1 MKPISRTIAIWLG
14 TIIVISGISV
24 GALYAYLLMDRHQ
37 QEYLRDV
44 GSRAD
49 FIANELAIDLWTYNE
64 PSLEHISQTVISLSN
79 VKAIRILDDTDKTL
93 FARGDMSSAG
103 DIVLENKIRYQGREI
118 GRMLIAFAPFDRTA
132 IMEHTLITAVAVLIP
147 VLLASILLTYFI
159 LKIYLSNPLNDLV
172 KGITSISEGRYLDNF
187 SVKGGLE
194 LNIIANSVN
203 SLSEKLY
210 HRETKLKEN
219 EKKLKESLEKY
230 KVLFNAFPLGI
241 TVTDPCGNILE
252 TNSQAEKILGVPKL
266 DHEKRSIYG
275 DAWRI
280 IRPDGSCMPREEYA
294 GVRALKENRLIK
306 NSDQGF
312 IRPDGRIVWLNVTA
326 VPVPLDSHGVLV
338 AYADITEQKHL
349 GLDLHAYRNIVSS
362 TDDFISL
369 VDAGYVY
376 RIVNDSYLRTTQ
388 KNTEDIIGQTIAS
401 VLGEDVF
408 NKIIK
413 ERFDRCLTGEVV
425 RFQTWVEYPEAG
437 RRFMDFT
444 YSPYMENGMIRGVTV
459 NGRDITERKRA
470 EERLKELNANLE
482 KMVSERTALAEMRTQ
497 QLRELAIEL
506 SMAEDRER
514 RRLSAV
520 LHDDLQQHLAY
531 VKVRARLAATAP
543 DDRSDSPDRREFE
556 DIGDLV
562 QAGIDK
568 CRNLCYELTPPELY
582 QDGLLSALESVID
595 DFCERYGLKIDFTAD
610 PGSEPD
616 SSILASM
623 LFRSIRELL
632 NNIAKHSKTD
642 AATIHMRCDGDQILV
657 NVADAG
663 NGCDLVEVRSR
674 KGTEAGFGLFNI
686 VDRMN
691 FLGGQVEFMSADGQG
706 FRARLKVPKHL
717 DIHERASDRPSPSGG
732 HFHTGAHEPAG
743 YDATPVETGCIRILI
758 ADDHDLMRAGL
769 VELLQGHPDLRVVG
783 EAANG
788 MEAVRLAT
796 QLEPDVIL
804 MDVSMPELDGIEAA
818 MEIHRMHPEIRIIGI
833 SMNVDAATRRR
844 MMNAGA
850 GAFLSKAGSFEALV
864 REIRQPE
871 RR

>member
-14 TIIVISGISV
+14 TIIIISGISV
-24 GALYAYLLMDRHQ
+24 GVLYAYLLIDRHQ
-37 QEYLRDV
+37 KEYLKDV
-44 GSRAD
+44 GRRAD
-49 FIANELAIDLWTYNE
+49 FIANELALDLWTYNE
-64 PSLEHISQTVISLSN
+64 PSIEHISQTAINLSN
-79 VKAIRILDDTDKTL
+79 VKAIQILDDSGETL
-93 FARGDMSSAG
+93 FSRGDMSNLG
-103 DIVLENKIRYQGREI
+103 NIVLENKIRYQSRDI
-118 GRMLIAFAPFDRTA
+118 GQIRIAFAPFDRTT
-132 IMEHTLITAVAVLIP
+132 IIGHTLITTAAVLTP
-147 VLLASILLTYFI
+147 VLLATILMTYFI
-159 LKIYLSNPLNDLV
+159 LQIYLSSPLNDLV
-172 KGITSISEGRYLDNF
+172 KGIKLISEGRYLNNF

-194 LNIIANSVN
+194 LSIIADSVN

-219 EKKLKESLEKY
+219 EKELKESLEKY
-230 KVLFNAFPLGI
+230 RVLFSAFPLGI
-241 TVTDPCGNILE
+241 TVTDPGGNIVENNL
-252 TNSQAEKILGVPKL
+252 QAEMLLGVSNK
-266 DHEKRSIYG
+266 DHKQRSIGY
-275 DAWRI
+275 DAWKI
-280 IRPDGSCMPREEYA
+280 IRPDGSDMPQEEYA
-294 GVRALKENRLIK
+294 SMRALKENRLIE
-306 NSDQGF
+306 NSEQGVVGS
-312 IRPDGRIVWLNVTA
+312 DGRITWLNVTA
-326 VPVPLDSHGVLV
+326 APIPLDNHGVV
-338 AYADITEQKHL
+338 VTYADITDRKRLEM
-349 GLDLHAYRNIVSS
+349 DLYAYKNIVSS

-369 VDAGYVY
+369 ADSDYVY
-376 RIVNDSYLRTTQ
+376 HIINDSYLRLNREKT
-388 KNTEDIIGQTIAS
+388 KDIIGQTIAS

-408 NKIIK
+408 YKIIK

-425 RFQTWVEYPEAG
+425 RFQTWLEYPEAG

-444 YSPYMENGMIRGVTV
+444 YSPYMENGIIKGVTV

-482 KMVSERTALAEMRTQ
+482 KMVSERTALAERRTQ

-506 SMAEDRER
+506 SIAEDRER

-531 VKVRARLAATAP
+531 IKVRARLAATAP
-543 DDRSDSPDRREFE
+543 DDWPGTPVLREFE
-556 DIGDLV
+556 AIGDLV

-582 QDGLLSALESVID
+582 HDGLLSALESVID
-595 DFCERYGLKIDFTAD
+595 DFCERYGLKIDFDAD

-623 LFRSIRELL
+623 LFRSIKELL
-632 NNIAKHSKTD
+632 NNIAKHSGADT
-642 AATIHMRCDGDQILV
+642 ATIQMTCEDDRILV

-663 NGCDLVEVRSR
+663 KGCDLAEVRSR
-674 KGTEAGFGLFNI
+674 KGSEAGFGLFNI
-686 VDRMN
+686 GDRMN
-691 FLGGQVEFMSADGQG
+691 FLGGQVEFTSADGEG
-706 FRARLKVPKHL
+706 FRALLKVPKHL
-717 DIHERASDRPSPSGG
+717 DIHEKASDLPCPSGN
-732 HFHTGAHEPAG
+732 HFHTGTLELSGDA
-743 YDATPVETGCIRILI
+743 ATPVEAESIRILI

-769 VELLQGHPDLRVVG
+769 VELLQRHMDLKIVG

-788 MEAVRLAT
+788 MEAVRLAVR
-796 QLEPDVIL
+796 LKPDVIL

-818 MEIHRMHPEIRIIGI
+818 KEIHRMLPEIRIIGI

-844 MMNAGA
+844 MMTAGA